1 MAYYLFTETSIPFEL
16 KDDYP
21 DGNAIIRE
29 DYQRSFKKK
38 ARWEATK
45 KFVKIEGNG
54 TLYPSYT
61 NSEKDRYVCK
71 PSRDDQVHDG
81 FDPKI
86 QTVKMA
92 DIWGIEKVWRGIYQA
107 CSEHGDFASKKSTST
122 LCYGFGNNNPDCER

>member
-1 MAYYLFTETSIPFEL
+1 MLTEL
-16 KDDYP
+16 KEDCP
-21 DGNAIIRE
+21 DVNAIIRE

-45 KFVKIEGNG
+45 QFVKIEGIG
-54 TLYPSYT
+54 TIYPSYT
-61 NSEKDRYVCK
+61 N
-71 PSRDDQVHDG
+71 QVYDG

-86 QTVKMA
+86 QAVKMA

-122 LCYGFGNNNPDCER
+122 LRYGFGYKSPVCEK